1 MKTLREQTPVITELL
16 FQYDYDFV
24 MTGRWQCDPVKEG
37 FVKWAEGGYYL
48 VSEFLSSECIL
59 KCKSLI
65 KIQINFWDKGLKR
78 KTSFNK
84 F

>member
-48 VSEFLSSECIL
+48 VSEF
-59 KCKSLI
+59 
-65 KIQINFWDKGLKR
+65 
-78 KTSFNK
+78 
-84 F
+84 